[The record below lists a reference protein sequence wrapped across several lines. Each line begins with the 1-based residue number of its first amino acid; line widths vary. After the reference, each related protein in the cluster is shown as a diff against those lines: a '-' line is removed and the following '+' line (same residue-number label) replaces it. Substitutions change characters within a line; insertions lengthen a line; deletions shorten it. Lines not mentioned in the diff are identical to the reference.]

1 MDSYLSSREK
11 AQQELQ
17 SYIRRCRQVPSVVR
31 QGRDSIMAV
40 LIAQKN
46 QIEQTVNTFFEE
58 FVAQI
63 ETMTLTEERLFELE
77 RR

>member
-1 MDSYLSSREK
+1 
-11 AQQELQ
+11 
-17 SYIRRCRQVPSVVR
+17 
-31 QGRDSIMAV
+31 MAV

-63 ETMTLTEERLFELE
+63 ETMTLTEERLLELE